1 MVLGDAKGRTYSP
14 EELGRKFSHAL
25 LPRTTNQYGC
35 VTLHRD
41 HFYVEAG
48 VPKTQ
53 VLLWVSGEQLRAW
66 CYSRYVRDKVGVSAH
81 GCIEGCGGVCTGR
94 LVLSSKYGILV
105 FTVYV
110 LRYMRVA

>member
-81 GCIEGCGGVCTGR
+81 GCIR